1 VAGLDTVMFAGLME
15 SIEWFF
21 HLVRQGSMMPPM
33 ALLNHLRG
41 YSTTRT
47 RTVS

>member
-21 HLVRQGSMMPPM
+21 HLVRQGFNMPPNGP
-33 ALLNHLRG
+33 AKT
-41 YSTTRT
+41 STRL
-47 RTVS
+47 